1 MASASDVVELLFRGI
16 DEVSDV
22 TGKIA
27 GSVGEL
33 SGKITALAEPFAD
46 AADKALLFETALVG
60 LSAAMVGKGIA
71 AASQFQSSFQF
82 TTTLFDASSKAVGT
96 FRQDILDYAQGSTQ
110 SIDSINKALQNAIG
124 QGVDYAVSL
133 DVLKESERLAVA
145 QSGSLDS
152 ATSLLVGTLKAY
164 GLGMD
169 QAAKLSDQ
177 FSITI
182 RDGKISVEQLSALLA
197 NVTPIA
203 AAAGVGFDQVGSAI
217 AVLTAQ
223 GFRAEPAIT
232 GIRNIIEG
240 IIKPTGQAADYANQL
255 GVSFN
260 AQALQ
265 AKGLNGVLE
274 DVFKATGGNVEKMA
288 QLFTTSEGLGAAL
301 ALGGKGASQFAA
313 ELSAMANETGVTQ
326 AAFEKMANSVELG
339 SQRVKN
345 SIEVAFINLGTPLLD
360 EFGTIQTGVAKIFT
374 GIAKSLESGGALT
387 PVVAAL
393 ENFGRQIGA
402 VVSSIADNLPVAL
415 AKLDFTGLIAS
426 FGGLGQEIAG
436 LFNILADG
444 ADITT
449 AEGLATALQ
458 KIIDAGQSLTVTV
471 TGIVSAFRPMAEA
484 AASATANF
492 HELDQSSKFD
502 FGAFLGS
509 AKLLVDTMN
518 GLGLALLAVGQS
530 GIDMKRVMDV
540 ALGSVQVLVNTLQ
553 LAFDGMA
560 AAVVAPFAAI
570 AAGLIKMSDLFG
582 TGNSQMAQDAKDIVS
597 YFDAIAENASR
608 NAGELEAGWNKVT
621 GKAADETSALQDQ
634 LDKARTSF
642 GQLKPAIQDS
652 NSALTTQ
659 VTGLED
665 SISAVR
671 RYEESIGVVVT
682 ANEKLSASAK
692 KGSEDIYALA
702 KNIRVTVS
710 DSTGAIES
718 YNHELSNNATLYE
731 QIGGGTVKATGAF
744 KSVGDS
750 AKETSQKI
758 DEATK
763 KSQEYQLKLLEIAS
777 NERIKNIEAVVSLN
791 IAQVEANAK
800 VLEATFASID
810 TTITSTG
817 DLLGNLF
824 GSLKDLGGIEQSK
837 IQTQIDL
844 ENKRR
849 QDALDIQKTLAE
861 SQVDL
866 VHAQIRAMERGDAMI
881 QVDGTGLAPQLEAF
895 MWEILKAIR
904 VKANAEFSNYLLG
917 LGTA

>member
-22 TGKIA
+22 TANIA
-27 GSVGEL
+27 SSIGDL
-33 SGKITALAEPFAD
+33 NGKITDLAEPFAD
-46 AADKALLFETALVG
+46 AANKALILETALVG

-71 AASQFQSSFQF
+71 AASAFQSSFQF
-82 TTTLFDASSKAVGT
+82 TTTLFEASSRAVGT

-124 QGVDYAVSL
+124 QGVDYADSL
-133 DVLKESERLAVA
+133 GVLKEAERLAVA
-145 QSGSLDS
+145 QASSLDG
-152 ATSLLVGTLKAY
+152 ATSLLVGTLNAY

-182 RDGKISVEQLSALLA
+182 RDGKISVEQLAALLA
-197 NVTPIA
+197 NVSPIA

-232 GIRNIIEG
+232 GVRNIIEG
-240 IIKPTGQAADYANQL
+240 IIKPTQQAADYANQL

-288 QLFTTSEGLGAAL
+288 QLFTTTEGLGAAL
-301 ALGGKGASQFAA
+301 ALGGKGAGQFAD
-313 ELSAMANETGVTQ
+313 ELRLMATETGTTQ

-345 SIEVAFINLGTPLLD
+345 SIEIAFINLGTPLLD
-360 EFGTIQTGVAKIFT
+360 EFGAVQAGVAKIFQD
-374 GIAKSLESGGALT
+374 IAHALQSGGALT

-393 ENFGRQIGA
+393 ESFGQQIGA
-402 VVSSIADNLPVAL
+402 VVSSIADNLPAAL
-415 AKLDFTGLIAS
+415 TQLDFSGLIDS
-426 FGGLGQEIAG
+426 FGGLGREIAN
-436 LFNILADG
+436 LFGILTDG

-449 AEGLATALQ
+449 AEGLATVLQ
-458 KIIDAGQSLTVTV
+458 KIVDSGQSLTITV
-471 TGIVSAFRPMAEA
+471 TGIISAFRPLAEA

-509 AKLLVDTMN
+509 AKLLVDTMS
-518 GLGLALLAVGQS
+518 GLGLSLLAVGQA

-540 ALGSVQVLVNTLQ
+540 VFGGVQVLVNTLQ

-570 AAGLIKMSDLFG
+570 AAGIVKMSDLFG
-582 TGNSQMAQDAKDIVS
+582 TGNSEMAQDAQDIVR

-608 NAGELEAGWNKVT
+608 NADELEQGWNKVT
-621 GKAADETSALQDQ
+621 GQATEETGALQGQ

-652 NSALTTQ
+652 NAALTTQ

-682 ANEKLSASAK
+682 ANEKLSKS
-692 KGSEDIYALA
+692 SEKSGKDVYALA
-702 KNIRVTVS
+702 ENIKVS
-710 DSTGAIES
+710 LAEGAAGSIS
-718 YNHELSNNATLYE
+718 IYDTALAGIATKYE

-744 KSVGDS
+744 KAIDEAAKKS
-750 AKETSQKI
+750 ADTVS
-758 DEATK
+758 EATK
-763 KSQEYQLKLLEIAS
+763 KSQEWQLKMEELAT
-777 NERIKNIEAVVSLN
+777 NKQIKLIEATVTLN
-791 IAQVEANAK
+791 VAQIEAQSKQA
-800 VLEATFASID
+800 VAALESIT
-810 TTITSTG
+810 TTISG
-817 DLLGNLF
+817 SQDLLGQLF
-824 GSLKDLGGIEQSK
+824 GDLGKADTKTKWEIQDQIEKENDRLDKQL
-837 IQTQIDL
+837 DL
-844 ENKRR
+844 
-849 QDALDIQKTLAE
+849 QKELVQA
-861 SQVDL
+861 QVDN
-866 VHAQIRAMERGDAMI
+866 IRAQTAALQRDMPLI
-881 QVDGTGLAPQLEAF
+881 KIDGTGLDLELEAF
-895 MWEILKAIR
+895 MWKILEKIR
-904 VKANAEFSNYLLG
+904 IRANAEFSDYLLG
-917 LGTA
+917 VS

>member
-22 TGKIA
+22 AANIA
-27 GSVGEL
+27 ES
-33 SGKITALAEPFAD
+33 TANLNKKLVDLAEPFAQ
-46 AADKALLFETALVG
+46 AANKALLFETALVG
-60 LSAAMVGKGIA
+60 LSAAMVGKGID
-71 AASQFQSSFQF
+71 ASTKFQGAFLF
-82 TTTLFDASSKAVGT
+82 TTTLFEANSAAIGT
-96 FRQDILDYAQGSTQ
+96 FRQDILNYALDSTQ

-124 QGVDYAVSL
+124 QGVDYAASL
-133 DVLKESERLAVA
+133 DVLNESERLAVA
-145 QSGSLDS
+145 QAGSLDS
-152 ATSLLVGTLKAY
+152 ATSLLVGTLNAY

-197 NVTPIA
+197 NVSPLA
-203 AAAGVGFDQVGSAI
+203 AAAGIGFDQVGSAI

-223 GFRAEPAIT
+223 SFRAEPAIT

-240 IIKPTGQAADYANQL
+240 IVKPTGQAADYANQL

-265 AKGLNGVLE
+265 AKGLNGVLQ
-274 DVFKATGGNVEKMA
+274 DVYKATGGNVEKMA
-288 QLFTTSEGLGAAL
+288 QLFTTSEGLSAAL

-360 EFGTIQTGVAKIFT
+360 EFGAIQSGVAKIFT

-402 VVSSIADNLPVAL
+402 VVSSIADNLPAAL
-415 AKLDFTGLIAS
+415 ARLDFTGLIAS
-426 FGGLGQEIAG
+426 FGSLGQEIAG
-436 LFNILADG
+436 LFGILSGG

-449 AEGLATALQ
+449 VEGLATALQ
-458 KIIDAGQSLTVTV
+458 RIIDAGQSLTVTV

-492 HELDQSSKFD
+492 HELDQSSQFD

-509 AKLLVDTMN
+509 AKLLVDTMS

-553 LAFDGMA
+553 LAFDAMA

-570 AAGLIKMSDLFG
+570 AAGLVKMSDLFG
-582 TGNSQMAQDAKDIVS
+582 TSNSQMAQDAKDIVS

-608 NAGELEAGWNKVT
+608 NADDLKSGWNKVT
-621 GKAADETSALQDQ
+621 GESAAETDKLQES
-634 LDKARTSF
+634 LDNARIKF
-642 GQLKPAIQDS
+642 GQLKPVVQE
-652 NSALTTQ
+652 TT
-659 VTGLED
+659 
-665 SISAVR
+665 
-671 RYEESIGVVVT
+671 ESIILQTKSWDDVH
-682 ANEKLSASAK
+682 
-692 KGSEDIYALA
+692 YQLA
-702 KNIRVTVS
+702 KIPDAAGSATRAISDLGAEANKKIIVAGNIQF
-710 DSTGAIES
+710 DSEPIKNLKKTWDENGNPVFSAIGEGA
-718 YNHELSNNATLYE
+718 
-731 QIGGGTVKATGAF
+731 VKATGAF
-744 KSVGDS
+744 KSVGDAAGDQ
-750 AKETSQKI
+750 AKKI
-758 DEATK
+758 EEATK

-824 GSLKDLGGIEQSK
+824 GSLKDSGGIEQSK

-917 LGTA
+917 LGIA